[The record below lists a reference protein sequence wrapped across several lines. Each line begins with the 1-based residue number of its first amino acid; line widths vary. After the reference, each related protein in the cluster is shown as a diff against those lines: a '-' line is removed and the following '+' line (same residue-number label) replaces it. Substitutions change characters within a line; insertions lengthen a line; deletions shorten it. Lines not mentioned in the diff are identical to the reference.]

1 MANRPIRWARD
12 CLTVRLKLLSWEIE
26 AWDSLRVR
34 LELQDHVIR
43 DPAPQKGAGSW
54 GALQVSTQ
62 ALARLAA
69 TLQQMRRCPGQRQ
82 RRQARFN
89 RLVHR
94 KLKGKRTK
102 EGMGNRSKV
111 KARGKQRQLA
121 KTRVAAHALVAVR
134 PKEGVEHAWMDDVL
148 QEEERTRDS
157 KLLSEHKA
165 LATTNH
171 RRQ

>member
-1 MANRPIRWARD
+1 M
-12 CLTVRLKLLSWEIE
+12 
-26 AWDSLRVR
+26 R

-43 DPAPQKGAGSW
+43 DPAPQQGAGSW

-69 TLQQMRRCPGQRQ
+69 TLQQFRQTPTPPSAPKMRRCPGQRQ

-111 KARGKQRQLA
+111 KARSKQRQLA
-121 KTRVAAHALVAVR
+121 KKRVAAHALVAVC
-134 PKEGVEHAWMDDVL
+134 PKEEVEHAWMGDVL
-148 QEEERTRDS
+148 NEEERTRNS
-157 KLLSEHKA
+157 K
-165 LATTNH
+165 
-171 RRQ
+171 